1 MKGWM
6 YILQCADGSYY
17 LGSTNNLA
25 IRLVQH
31 QNGLGANHTQKR
43 LPVMLV
49 YAEEFNRIDEA
60 FAREKQVQKWRRE
73 KKEALIKG
81 EYQRLPELARAY
93 SSLHSTSSDNI
104 RN

>member
-1 MKGWM
+1 M

-17 LGSTNNLA
+17 VGSTNNLE

-31 QNGLGANHTQKR
+31 QNGIGANHTQKR

-73 KKEALIKG
+73 KKEALIKS

-93 SSLHSTSSDNI
+93 SSLPSTSSGNI
-104 RN
+104 GG